1 MPHRLTKFAWLSIV
15 AAITTMALKLI
26 AWWVTGSVGLLSD
39 ALESGVNLS
48 GAVMALMM
56 LSIAARAPDAG
67 HAYGHGKAEYFS
79 SLFEGVLVF
88 AAGAAIVIAAF
99 PKLLEPQPI
108 QDAPLGLAI
117 SAVASIVNLVVAR
130 VLLRAGRS
138 HRSMALE
145 ADGHHLMADVWTSAG
160 VIVGVTL
167 VAITGWF
174 ILDPLLAIAVALHVL
189 WTGFRLLRDST
200 AGLMDAAWSQE
211 EQAILDQLM
220 DEFRSDGLD
229 FHAVRT
235 RVSGRRRFV
244 SLHVLVPGAWS
255 VQHAHDFVERF
266 ETRLAERLPGAIAF
280 AHLEPREDPVAH
292 ADLEL
297 DR

>member
-1 MPHRLTKFAWLSIV
+1 MSHRLTQFAWLSIGAAV
-15 AAITTMALKLI
+15 ATMALKLL
-26 AWWVTGSVGLLSD
+26 AWWLTGSVGLLSD

-88 AAGAAIVIAAF
+88 AAGAAIVVAAF
-99 PKLLEPQPI
+99 PKLLQPQPI
-108 QDAPLGLAI
+108 QDVPIGLAI
-117 SAVASIVNLVVAR
+117 SAVASAINLVVAR
-130 VLLRAGRS
+130 VLLRAART

-200 AGLMDAAWSQE
+200 AGLMDAAWPQP

-266 ETRLAERLPGAIAF
+266 EARLAERLPGAIAF